1 MKGKGERKS
10 YTQLNAE
17 FHRVARRN
25 KKAFLNEQCK
35 EIEGKNRTGKSSDL
49 FNKIGAIN
57 GTFHARM
64 GIIKERNDRT

>member
-1 MKGKGERKS
+1 M
-10 YTQLNAE
+10 
-17 FHRVARRN
+17 ARRD
-25 KKAFLNEQCK
+25 KKAFLREQCK